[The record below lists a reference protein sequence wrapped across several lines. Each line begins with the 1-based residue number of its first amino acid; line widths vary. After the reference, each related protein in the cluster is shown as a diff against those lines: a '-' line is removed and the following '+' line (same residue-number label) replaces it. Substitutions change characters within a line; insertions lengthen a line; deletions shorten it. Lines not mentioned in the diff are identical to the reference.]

1 MEQCDEREKTQVNN
15 LHLGRD
21 LSRVSDFVLYKFY
34 FRHHIYLIGK
44 LDRFVPKSF
53 QAND

>member
-21 LSRVSDFVLYKFY
+21 LSRVSDFVL
-34 FRHHIYLIGK
+34 K
-44 LDRFVPKSF
+44 LKKIRVERRSPMTFIT
-53 QAND
+53 AITM

>member
-21 LSRVSDFVLYKFY
+21 LSRVSDFVLVAKRVRKRGDGIIKSEKPEFY
-34 FRHHIYLIGK
+34 YF
-44 LDRFVPKSF
+44 P
-53 QAND
+53 

>member
-21 LSRVSDFVLYKFY
+21 LSRVSDFVLGQKDIT
-34 FRHHIYLIGK
+34 IYYLF
-44 LDRFVPKSF
+44 DF
-53 QAND
+53 QTQ

>member
-21 LSRVSDFVLYKFY
+21 LSRVSDFVHEKSRWNNLYW
-34 FRHHIYLIGK
+34 FRLTIG
-44 LDRFVPKSF
+44 LPKSKIKV
-53 QAND
+53 AAH